1 MTDIFSGLV
10 ARAAAYPPAR
20 TAVVHPCDAP
30 SLEGAVDAA
39 RAGLIEPILVGPPH
53 RIDAAAEALGVDI
66 SAWERI
72 DTRHSHDSAEK
83 AVAAVREGRAEA
95 LMKGSLHTDE
105 LLHEVLSKEAGL
117 RTERRLSHVF
127 ALEIPGQDR
136 LHFVTDA
143 AINIYPDLLTKKD
156 IVQNAIDC
164 VRALGIERPK
174 VAILSAVETVTP
186 KIPSTVEAAALC
198 KMADRGQITDGDLD
212 GPLAFD
218 NAVSVE
224 AAAIK
229 GIHSPVAGRADILVA
244 PDMEA
249 GNMIAK
255 QLTFLA
261 NARAA
266 GVVMGARVPIIL
278 TSRAD
283 DAQARLASAAVAAL
297 VAHARRVAAAAA
309 VAGEE
314 A

>member
-39 RAGLIEPILVGPPH
+39 WAGLIEPILVGPPH
-53 RIDAAAEALGVDI
+53 RIDAAAEALGADI

-72 DTRHSHDSAEK
+72 DTRHSHDSAER